1 VSDACGANRHCVG
14 PALPCGKNA
23 RELCA
28 RDSGN
33 AAIEFIFVALL
44 ILVPIVYFVTAVA
57 AIQRSNVGVAQAAR
71 EAGRAFASGES
82 TADAV
87 TRARAAVRLA
97 LADEGLPDDA
107 DVRFVP
113 ADASCQSG
121 SITPVLAPGA
131 VFAVCVV
138 RHALL
143 PGIPTLIAGHGITT
157 IGRYVIHVDDF
168 RTVQP
173 S

>member
-1 VSDACGANRHCVG
+1 MNE
-14 PALPCGKNA
+14 
-23 RELCA
+23 RE
-28 RDSGN
+28 SGN
-33 AAIEFIFVALL
+33 AAIEFIFVALMV
-44 ILVPIVYFVTAVA
+44 LVPIVYFVTAVA
-57 AIQRSNVGVAQAAR
+57 SIQRSNVAVAQAAR

-87 TRARAAVRLA
+87 ARAQAAVRLA
-97 LADEGLPDDA
+97 LADQGLPDDGE
-107 DVRFVP
+107 VRFVP
-113 ADASCQSG
+113 ADASCQSR
-121 SITPVLAPGA
+121 PVRPMLAPGA

-138 RHALL
+138 RRAQL
-143 PGIPTLIAGHGITT
+143 PGVPTLIAGHGITT

>member
-1 VSDACGANRHCVG
+1 VRTQE
-14 PALPCGKNA
+14 P
-23 RELCA
+23 
-28 RDSGN
+28 GN
-33 AAIEFIFVALL
+33 AAIEFIFVALM

-57 AIQRSNVGVAQAAR
+57 SIQRSNVGVAQAAR
-71 EAGRAFASGES
+71 EAGRAFASGAS

-87 TRARAAVRLA
+87 ARARAAVRLA

-107 DVRFVP
+107 EVRFVP
-113 ADASCQSG
+113 ADASCRSAAVV
-121 SITPVLAPGA
+121 PVLAPGA

-138 RHALL
+138 RHARL
-143 PGIPTLIAGHGITT
+143 PGIPTLVAGHGITT

>member
-1 VSDACGANRHCVG
+1 MSE
-14 PALPCGKNA
+14 
-23 RELCA
+23 RE
-28 RDSGN
+28 SGN
-33 AAIEFIFVALL
+33 AAIEFIFVALM

-57 AIQRSNVGVAQAAR
+57 SIQRSNVGVAQAAR

-87 TRARAAVRLA
+87 ARARAAVRLA
-97 LADEGLPDDA
+97 LADQGLPDDA
-107 DVRFVP
+107 EMRFVP
-113 ADASCQSG
+113 ADASCS
-121 SITPVLAPGA
+121 SRAITPLLAPGA

-138 RHALL
+138 RHAQL
-143 PGIPTLIAGHGITT
+143 PGVPTLIAGHGITT
-157 IGRYVIHVDDF
+157 VGRYLIHVDDF

>member
-1 VSDACGANRHCVG
+1 MRTQ
-14 PALPCGKNA
+14 
-23 RELCA
+23 E
-28 RDSGN
+28 SGN
-33 AAIEFIFVALL
+33 AAIEFIFVALM

-57 AIQRSNVGVAQAAR
+57 SIQRSNVAVAQAAR
-71 EAGRAFASGES
+71 EAGRAFASGAS
-82 TADAV
+82 TADALA
-87 TRARAAVRLA
+87 RARAAVRLA

-107 DVRFVP
+107 EVRFVP
-113 ADASCQSG
+113 PNTSCRSA
-121 SITPVLAPGA
+121 TVAPVLAPGA

-138 RHALL
+138 RHAQL
-143 PGIPTLIAGHGITT
+143 PGVPTLVAGHGITT